1 MSSDVIKSYSG
12 VSEAATLTAPPN
24 PGGWTHRAYVLLVEK
39 LALIADGQA
48 EPRSVYERPL
58 RRIRREVPHERP

>member
-12 VSEAATLTAPPN
+12 VSEAATPN
-24 PGGWTHRAYVLLVEK
+24 PGVRAHRAYVLLGEK

-48 EPRSVYERPL
+48 EPRSVYETLAADPAGGAA
-58 RRIRREVPHERP
+58 